1 LPAAIEPELW
11 QLAKEADLASN
22 LMRAARLCRHQR
34 SLALAQLGL
43 FPGQDDLL
51 KSLAESDGQSM
62 GSLAGNLGVRPPT
75 ITKMVSRMA
84 AQGLL
89 RRQNSA
95 HDNRQNHVF
104 LTDSGAALLDE
115 VDKRWRQCAVE
126 TFGSL
131 TDKEEKRLRK
141 ILSKILTEPKPA
153 KRRR

>member
-1 LPAAIEPELW
+1 M
-11 QLAKEADLASN
+11 AKEADLASN

-62 GSLAGNLGVRPPT
+62 GSLADNLGVRPPT
-75 ITKMVSRMA
+75 VTKMVSRMA

-104 LTDSGAALLDE
+104 LTDSGAALLGE
-115 VDKRWRQCAVE
+115 VDKRWRHCAAAA
-126 TFGSL
+126 FHGL
-131 TDKEEKRLRK
+131 TDKDEKRLAK
-141 ILSKILTEPKPA
+141 ILSKILGELDPPSA
-153 KRRR
+153 KRQR